1 MVQAAEDRSAY
12 QAKIER
18 ELAQADEV
26 VEELRARAEQAD
38 EEVQDEYME
47 QIRVLEEIR
56 DRARARLEELKA
68 ADEATWSNL
77 KPGLD
82 GLMSE
87 LRKAVAN
94 ATFNID

>member
-1 MVQAAEDRSAY
+1 MVQATEDRSAY

-18 ELAQADEV
+18 ELAQADEI
-26 VEELRARAEQAD
+26 VEELRAKTEQAD
-38 EEVQDEYME
+38 EEIQDAYRQ
-47 QIRVLEEIR
+47 QIQALQEIH
-56 DRARARLEELKA
+56 DRARARLKELKV
-68 ADEATWSNL
+68 ADEETWLDL